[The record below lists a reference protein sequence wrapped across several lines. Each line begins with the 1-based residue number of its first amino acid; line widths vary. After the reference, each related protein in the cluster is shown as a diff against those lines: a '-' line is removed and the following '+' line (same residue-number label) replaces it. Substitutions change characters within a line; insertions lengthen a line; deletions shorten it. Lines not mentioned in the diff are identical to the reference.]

1 MDKQEFTRRVMAL
14 ESRLYRISY
23 GILQNPQDQMDA
35 VQESIL
41 KAWTG
46 LKRLKKEEYF
56 ETWLTR
62 IMIHE
67 CYTLLRHRKRNISL
81 SQLPETSAPPEGAN
95 RFLHQALMQLPPKLR
110 LPLTLNYMEGY
121 PQWEIAQLLQIPEG
135 TVKSRISKAK
145 SELKKLL
152 QPDKEG

>member
-46 LKRLKKEEYF
+46 LRRLKKEEYF

-62 IMIHE
+62 ILIHE
-67 CYTLLRHRKRNISL
+67 CYNLLRHRQRSLSL
-81 SQLPETSAPPEGAN
+81 SQRSEAAAPPEGAN
-95 RFLHQALMQLPPKLR
+95 RCLYQALMQLPTKLR
-110 LPLTLNYMEGY
+110 LPLTLSYMEGY
-121 PQWEIAQLLQIPEG
+121 RQREIARLLQIPEG
-135 TVKSRISKAK
+135 TVKSRILKAK
-145 SELKKLL
+145 SELKALL
-152 QPDKEG
+152 QPDKED